1 LFSNGNY
8 FEWIRNPLTAALI
21 GIFSIFTW
29 KLAPYFYIIFVSFL
43 HFYSSLKI
51 AERFDLNKTI
61 YYLLSLSPFLLLEG
75 LKNSTELLT
84 LSLVQLFL
92 ANFNNLYAGIF
103 FGLAFLSRY
112 TSIGLIPLILF
123 LKKPKKIVIFALIFL
138 LIISPWLIFNYI
150 KTGNALTSIADS
162 YALNVLFR
170 DYINDKF
177 PVREFLMNFS
187 YLLILSF
194 IGLAK
199 KIKNLNKNDF
209 LMLLLLILVLISFY
223 KTPVKSYTLRYV
235 FLILIPLTY
244 FSTIVLQKIKKKLI
258 YLIFAISL
266 ITSFFITAYSYSDN
280 LKNYEQALP
289 YLENC
294 STYSNNWIYL
304 DYLGKNTRSDLYKEQ
319 FKSKIEKGDR
329 ILMYYNDLENPY
341 IKNESFIKNLQI
353 ITRNDKFILFGNES
367 KCNADEEKIDRP
379 YLINRRN
386 TLLEVYNYTEDIS
399 NCSIFFKRKL
409 PLIC

>member
-1 LFSNGNY
+1 MNKFKSFLKENKILIIFYILVTIFFIYQHYKILNWDFTTYILNAKYLFSNGNY

-177 PVREFLMNFS
+177 PVR
-187 YLLILSF
+187 
-194 IGLAK
+194 
-199 KIKNLNKNDF
+199 
-209 LMLLLLILVLISFY
+209 FY
-223 KTPVKSYTLRYV
+223 
-235 FLILIPLTY
+235 Y
-244 FSTIVLQKIKKKLI
+244 F
-258 YLIFAISL
+258 
-266 ITSFFITAYSYSDN
+266 
-280 LKNYEQALP
+280 
-289 YLENC
+289 
-294 STYSNNWIYL
+294 
-304 DYLGKNTRSDLYKEQ
+304 
-319 FKSKIEKGDR
+319 
-329 ILMYYNDLENPY
+329 
-341 IKNESFIKNLQI
+341 
-353 ITRNDKFILFGNES
+353 
-367 KCNADEEKIDRP
+367 
-379 YLINRRN
+379 
-386 TLLEVYNYTEDIS
+386 
-399 NCSIFFKRKL
+399 
-409 PLIC
+409 